1 MHREREQMVAQQI
14 EARGIRDPRVL
25 AALRTIPREPFVLPD
40 DQPRAYEDRP
50 LSIGEGQTIS
60 QPYIVALM
68 SELAD
73 LEPGDRVL
81 EIGTGSG
88 YQTAVLAALAGPE
101 QVYTIELVPALAA
114 RARDLLE
121 ALGDAAVHLRVGD
134 GARGWPEAAPFDAI
148 VVTAAAPE
156 VPPALLEQLALRGRL
171 VIPIG
176 PAGLQQTLRVIERLS
191 ESAFDSRDVIPVA
204 FVPLVPPPSV

>member
-14 EARGIRDPRVL
+14 EARGVRDPRVL
-25 AALRTIPREPFVLPD
+25 AALRTIPREPFVLPE
-40 DQPRAYEDRP
+40 DQARAYEDRP
-50 LSIGEGQTIS
+50 LSIGEGQTIY

-68 SELAD
+68 SELAAVQ
-73 LEPGDRVL
+73 PGDRVL

-88 YQTAVLAALAGPE
+88 YQTAILASLAGPG
-101 QVYTIELVPALAA
+101 QVYTIEVVPALAA
-114 RARDLLE
+114 RARQVLDTLGYQ
-121 ALGDAAVHLRVGD
+121 ALHTYVGD

-156 VPPALLEQLALRGRL
+156 VPPALLAQLALRGRL

-191 ESAFDSRDVIPVA
+191 ESAFDSRDVLPVA